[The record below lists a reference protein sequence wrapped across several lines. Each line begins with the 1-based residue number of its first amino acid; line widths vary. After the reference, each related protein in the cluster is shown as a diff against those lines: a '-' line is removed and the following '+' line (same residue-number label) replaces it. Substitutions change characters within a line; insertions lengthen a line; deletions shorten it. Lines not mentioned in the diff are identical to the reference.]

1 MTFVAGLRHDRIEAP
16 FVIDQPMNGEIF
28 RFYVERMLAPTLN
41 RGDVVIMDNLSS
53 HKNQATKAAIHAAGA
68 KLLFLPPYSPDLN
81 PIEQTF
87 AKFKHAMRKAAERS
101 IDAIINRVR
110 QIIDDYTPSECC
122 AYLRNSGYGAT

>member
-1 MTFVAGLRHDRIEAP
+1 
-16 FVIDQPMNGEIF
+16 
-28 RFYVERMLAPTLN
+28 
-41 RGDVVIMDNLSS
+41 MDNASW
-53 HKNQATKAAIHAAGA
+53 HKSAQLHWHHFEPAY
-68 KLLFLPPYSPDLN
+68 LPPYSPDLN

-122 AYLRNSGYGAT
+122 AYLKNSGYGAT